1 MSSFPPCALT
11 PSSLLLPLSHFVV
24 LRNCV
29 GENSLPPEM
38 FAFGSDVATWGGGLW
53 EDEYFISV
61 GTLFQLLPSHP
72 RITVPKDARGSSPN

>member
-1 MSSFPPCALT
+1 
-11 PSSLLLPLSHFVV
+11 
-24 LRNCV
+24 
-29 GENSLPPEM
+29 M